1 MRGRLLAFDF
11 RTGNGEISGLDGQ
24 RYRFSDSHWM
34 TPGRPKIGEMLDFEA
49 SGERALA
56 IYSLGAPAGA
66 GAFAGAAGGKNRFVA
81 ALLAF
86 FLGGFGIHKFYL
98 GKNKAGVTML
108 LCFLFGWI
116 LLLVPTVIIET
127 IALIETII
135 YLCTSDEAFEA
146 RYVRGDKS
154 WF

>member
-34 TPGRPKIGEMLDFEA
+34 TSGRPKIGEMLDFEA

-66 GAFAGAAGGKNRFVA
+66 VAGRGKNRFVA

-116 LLLVPTVIIET
+116 LLLVPTVIVAT

-135 YLCTSDEAFEA
+135 YLVTSDEVFEA